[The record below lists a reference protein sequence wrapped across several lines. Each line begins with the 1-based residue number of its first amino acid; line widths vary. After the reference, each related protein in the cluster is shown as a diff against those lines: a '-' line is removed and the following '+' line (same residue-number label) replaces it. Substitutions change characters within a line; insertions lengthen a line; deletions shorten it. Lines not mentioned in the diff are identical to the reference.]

1 MTLPH
6 RQSGAQEAGAVDDR
20 DDLGLRVL
28 LPPRVSR
35 VVSLVPSLTETLAVS
50 APDLLAGAT
59 DWCTH
64 TAGLDPPRRRRSGRS
79 AFPIV
84 ALLLALAVVAVAV
97 FLIVRGDTS
106 SRGLRAVHSG
116 QRAHDTT
123 IARAPAASAVPSP
136 TNTPADAT
144 ASGSALAE
152 PSEAPEATT
161 PAPGTASATPSATPR
176 AGAPRLAIIIDDC
189 GQWPDTEHGFI
200 ALPAALT
207 LSVLPHVRYGTQIAR
222 DADAAGKGVM
232 LHLPM
237 EPLSGADPGPG
248 RITVAMNDDA
258 ITAQVRDDLAS
269 VPLAAGVNNHEGSRA
284 TADDRVMRAVAA
296 VLAER
301 RLFFIDS
308 RTGSASVA
316 ERDARA
322 AGIPTASRDVFLDNV
337 ADVGATEAQLR
348 RAAQVAKS
356 QGSAIA
362 IGHPRATTLT
372 AVRALL
378 PELERDGVRLV
389 LAGDLVR

>member
-1 MTLPH
+1 MK
-6 RQSGAQEAGAVDDR
+6 RRRS
-20 DDLGLRVL
+20 
-28 LPPRVSR
+28 
-35 VVSLVPSLTETLAVS
+35 
-50 APDLLAGAT
+50 
-59 DWCTH
+59 
-64 TAGLDPPRRRRSGRS
+64 RRRRSGRS
-79 AFPIV
+79 AFPVV
-84 ALLLALAVVAVAV
+84 ALLLASAVVAVAV

-106 SRGLRAVHSG
+106 SRGLRTAHSR
-116 QRAHDTT
+116 QRAHD
-123 IARAPAASAVPSP
+123 AAVAQAPPASAAPNQTGTPSG
-136 TNTPADAT
+136 AT

-161 PAPGTASATPSATPR
+161 PAPGTTSAAPAATPR

-207 LSVLPHVRYGTQIAR
+207 LSVLPHVRYGTQIAH

-258 ITAQVRDDLAS
+258 IAAQVRDDLAS

-316 ERDARA
+316 ARDTSA
-322 AGIPTASRDVFLDNV
+322 AGVPTAGRDVFLDNV
-337 ADVGATEAQLR
+337 ADVDATEAQLR
-348 RAAQVAKS
+348 RAAQLAKS

-362 IGHPRATTLT
+362 NGHPRPTTLV
-372 AVRALL
+372 AVRTLL
-378 PELERDGVRLV
+378 PELERNGIQLV
-389 LAGDLVR
+389 LARDLAR